1 MYKKVEGDHEHID
14 CGLYCRHDRNCDFFV
29 HSDHCYLASFRSTHS
44 IFPSLLHP
52 YNLAHFKSSKN
63 KSLILQHCECIFVYF
78 FTDNDRSIAT
88 TKFNAYNRFPS
99 YIWPYFVHRS
109 ITNIEDENMC
119 AGTCLLLDSN
129 PNQNPGSCHF
139 YHFKESTCYI
149 GDFTKPRNNIL
160 HNPGTQTIELLKEGF
175 DFKSLLRYHNYY
187 EVKR

>member
-1 MYKKVEGDHEHID
+1 MNTQIAACIADMIEIVTFLCIVITAIWRVLD
-14 CGLYCRHDRNCDFFV
+14 
-29 HSDHCYLASFRSTHS
+29 
-44 IFPSLLHP
+44 P
-52 YNLAHFKSSKN
+52 
-63 KSLILQHCECIFVYF
+63 LILFFQVYYILTIQHISNQVRIKVLFYNIASVFLYIF

-88 TKFNAYNRFPS
+88 TKFNAYNRFPP

-119 AGTCLLLDSN
+119 AGICLLLDSN

>member
-1 MYKKVEGDHEHID
+1 M
-14 CGLYCRHDRNCDFFV
+14 

-52 YNLAHFKSSKN
+52 YNLAHFKSSKY
-63 KSLILQHCECIFVYF
+63 KSLTLQHCKCIVILF

-88 TKFNAYNRFPS
+88 SKFNAYSRFPP

-119 AGTCLLLDSN
+119 AGICLLLDSK